1 MPVLGAV
8 KRKARPM
15 VRNDID
21 WRAHSTYWEDQARKL
36 FARCERLQFGEAT
49 GPMADTIGIDAPSLP
64 REPPSAQEY
73 SQDPIVL

>member
-1 MPVLGAV
+1 
-8 KRKARPM
+8 M

-49 GPMADTIGIDAPSLP
+49 GPMADTVGIDTPSLP
-64 REPPSAQEY
+64 REPLSEQEY
-73 SQDPIVL
+73 SQDQVVL